1 MAELTLEDYEKLNPK
16 FEISH
21 DGKKMFFSTPSTF
34 TFWRAES
41 IYEKEPWTLEWIS
54 EFAEG
59 DTLIDIGANVG
70 MYSIWAAA
78 TRKVKV
84 YSFEPESMNYA
95 LLNKNILLNNLMGNI
110 KAFPCGLSDKNEL
123 TSFFMSDM
131 RIGGSNH
138 AAGEPLNFNLKK
150 MEPVF
155 IQGCITF
162 TLDYLIEKK
171 FIEVPNHIKI
181 DVDGFEHKVING
193 AKNTLSK
200 KQLKTLLIETNQNLE
215 EHMNLIGILKEY
227 GFSFDANQVKRAERK
242 DGIFKGV
249 AEYVFRR

>member
-1 MAELTLEDYEKLNPK
+1 
-16 FEISH
+16 
-21 DGKKMFFSTPSTF
+21 
-34 TFWRAES
+34 
-41 IYEKEPWTLEWIS
+41 
-54 EFAEG
+54 
-59 DTLIDIGANVG
+59 
-70 MYSIWAAA
+70 
-78 TRKVKV
+78 
-84 YSFEPESMNYA
+84 MNYA
-95 LLNKNILLNNLMGNI
+95 ILNKNILINNLMQDI

-123 TSFFMSDM
+123 TSFFMADM

-138 AAGEPLNFNLKK
+138 AAGEPLDFNLKK
-150 MEPVF
+150 MEPFF

-162 TLDYLIEKK
+162 TLDYLIENK

-193 AKNTLSK
+193 AKFTLAK
-200 KQLKTLLIETNQNLE
+200 KELKTLLIETNQNLE

-242 DGIFKGV
+242 DGAFKGV

>member
-1 MAELTLEDYEKLNPK
+1 MAELSLEEYEKLNPK
-16 FEISH
+16 FEITH
-21 DGKKMFFSTPSTF
+21 NGKKMFFSTPSSF
-34 TFWRAES
+34 TLWRAQS

-54 EFAEG
+54 DFDEG
-59 DTLIDIGANVG
+59 DILVDIGANVG

-78 TRKVKV
+78 TKKVKV

-95 LLNKNILLNNLMGNI
+95 ILNKNILINNLMGDI

-123 TSFFMSDM
+123 TNFFMRDM
-131 RIGGSNH
+131 RVGGSNH
-138 AAGEPLNFNLKK
+138 AAGESLDFNLKK
-150 MEPVF
+150 MEPFF

-162 TLDYLIEKK
+162 TLDYLVEKK

-193 AKNTLSK
+193 AKSTLAK
-200 KQLKTLLIETNQNLE
+200 KELKTLLIETNQNLE
-215 EHMNLIGILKEY
+215 EHMNLINILQEY

-242 DGIFKGV
+242 DGTFKGV

>member
-1 MAELTLEDYEKLNPK
+1 MTELTLEDYEKLNPK
-16 FEISH
+16 YEITH
-21 DGKKMFFSTPSTF
+21 DGEKMVFSTPSTF
-34 TFWRAES
+34 TLWRARS

-54 EFAEG
+54 EF
-59 DTLIDIGANVG
+59 DKNDILIDIGANVG
-70 MYSIWAAA
+70 MYSIWAAV

-95 LLNKNILLNNLMGNI
+95 ILNKNILLNNLMKDI

-123 TSFFMSDM
+123 TNFFMQDM
-131 RIGGSNH
+131 RVGGSNH
-138 AAGEPLNFNLKK
+138 SAGESLNFNLKK

-162 TLDYLIEKK
+162 TLDYLIDNK
-171 FIEVPNHIKI
+171 FIEIPSHIKI

-193 AKNTLSK
+193 AKNTLAK
-200 KQLKTLLIETNQNLE
+200 KQLKSLLIETNQNLK
-215 EHMNLIGILKEY
+215 EHMELVNILQEY
-227 GFSFDANQVKRAERK
+227 GFSYDTNQVKRAERK
-242 DGIFKGV
+242 DGAFKGV